1 MGLWRLARAVGKR
14 KKNEASISIHV
25 LLWNTPQ
32 CQSLS
37 SRRVVHTVLYRSRA
51 RASFR
56 HSYHLHN
63 LSPVSGTK
71 ARGSVPN
78 LHRAQMLAEDPESA
92 FGRLGRA
99 LAPERGDHIAANFL
113 QAAWQA
119 KMMMKWNERAKKRVE
134 DQFYGSA
141 AIKRTQAPTIPK
153 TSAKGKW
160 VGSTRSINLMNSD
173 GLNLTKLK
181 LMAGT
186 TNVVATRETAE
197 ELAKQAQRKLEEM
210 KRQGTLGTQDD
221 DWALQGDE
229 ALNTSAAWQARLK
242 LRKHILVIDTLIY
255 CTDIIWEG
263 PADLHER
270 TLAFPEYEAL
280 QVRLYKALVKKFDMQ
295 DAKNC
300 ASEDWAEDSARCGGS
315 AAGGMS
321 RDGMKDSLF
330 EMADVCTCCARC
342 CF

>member
-1 MGLWRLARAVGKR
+1 
-14 KKNEASISIHV
+14 
-25 LLWNTPQ
+25 
-32 CQSLS
+32 
-37 SRRVVHTVLYRSRA
+37 
-51 RASFR
+51 
-56 HSYHLHN
+56 
-63 LSPVSGTK
+63 
-71 ARGSVPN
+71 
-78 LHRAQMLAEDPESA
+78 MLAEDPESA

-99 LAPERGDHIAANFL
+99 LAPEREDHIAANFL

-134 DQFYGSA
+134 DQGSA
-141 AIKRTQAPTIPK
+141 PRLKRTQAPTIPK

-160 VGSTRSINLMNSD
+160 VGSTQSINLMNSD

-197 ELAKQAQRKLEEM
+197 ELAKQAQRKLEDM
-210 KRQGTLGTQDD
+210 KRLGTLGTQDD

-242 LRKHILVIDTLIY
+242 LRKHPLVIDTLIY

-263 PADLHER
+263 PANLHEK

-330 EMADVCTCCARC
+330 EMADVCACCARC